1 MRSRG
6 SEKVCFTCLPPPC
19 RALAPSSFGICVDR
33 IRTGRAWPAGCAERL
48 STMRFRKLRMS
59 IVRALCRDREWVW
72 VLPEHCFR
80 FLETSA
86 NCERFWLCVSLPC
99 RDSARKRGGAERYL
113 TFVGQRLRT
122 AGGSPK
128 SIRFDRDNMAL
139 MRAKPACQPGD
150 RHFFSIIF
158 AFWTVKR
165 DTSPHATRQGKK
177 ERERK
182 KKQIVGLVL

>member
-99 RDSARKRGGAERYL
+99 GTAR
-113 TFVGQRLRT
+113 
-122 AGGSPK
+122 
-128 SIRFDRDNMAL
+128 
-139 MRAKPACQPGD
+139 
-150 RHFFSIIF
+150 
-158 AFWTVKR
+158 
-165 DTSPHATRQGKK
+165 
-177 ERERK
+177 EREAVLSVIWLLLASACGRLEVA
-182 KKQIVGLVL
+182 QSQYALIVTIWHWCAQSPLASPATGISFRLYLRFER